1 MGFAHGEL
9 ARLKTIGCL
18 NANLFDVLRSHPISI
33 TVFVRKWTSGI
44 VEGFQVDIFQVGGI
58 VSANPT
64 TIFIVT
70 DIRKGKTETCVTGE
84 VPTFVAMNVSFI
96 NLAGAKEREVRIDE
110 EHCVT
115 SRTFRGT
122 DYPAV

>member
-18 NANLFDVLRSHPISI
+18 NANLFDVLRSYPISI
-33 TVFVRKWTSGI
+33 TVFVREWTSGI
-44 VEGFQVDIFQVGGI
+44 VEGLQIDIFQIGRI

-84 VPTFVAMNVSFI
+84 IPTFVAMNVPFI
-96 NLAGAKEREVRIDE
+96 NLAGAKERQVRIDE

-115 SRTFRGT
+115 CCTFRGT
-122 DYPAV
+122 DNPAI